1 MIDTI
6 DGANMTQGSLVS
18 FVFDRFGQANAALN
32 LNGGWT
38 QCPSTNYYFYTS
50 QFSISLWIYPSL
62 VNGSMARVFDFG
74 KGAAS
79 DNIILSINYGTPL
92 KPAFAIYQGATQVIH
107 FSSLQEL
114 ALNQWNYLV
123 STFDGTSMNIYI
135 NALLTATRNVSY
147 TPSTIF
153 RTQNYFG
160 QSNWGATDGYSSSY
174 LDDIKFYSLSL
185 TQVEINKEFI
195 TSGSFKLGSE
205 NLFDSLTHYWPIANG
220 QMNDVIGGAD
230 MQQGSGSAS
239 ILFVND
245 RFGNANAALG
255 LNGGYTQVPMGI
267 YFNYPKFTISVWLY
281 PQTVG
286 SYARIIDFGN
296 GKSENIIFTQASEA
310 DMQPEFHFCHGGT
323 WYSIYSS
330 VSLTTSQWQFMVAT
344 YDGSTLNIF
353 INGILVG
360 SSTFSF
366 SLPTV
371 TRVNNYI
378 GKSAWAP
385 PNGYSFSYLDDL
397 RFYNISLSQS
407 QIIDL
412 MMSNDTFATTFAA
425 SSSSTKSFTSSNS
438 STSSTTMPPS
448 NFIKINIKNQ
458 FSSCP

>member
-6 DGANMTQGSLVS
+6 DGANMIQGNLSNFVS
-18 FVFDRFGQANAALN
+18 DRFGQANGALN

-50 QFSISLWIYPSL
+50 QFSISLWIYPSML
-62 VNGSMARVFDFG
+62 NGEWARVFDFG
-74 KGAAS
+74 SGAAS
-79 DNIILSINYGTPL
+79 DNIILSINSGTLLLL
-92 KPAFAIYQGATQVIH
+92 KPSFDIYQGGSQVIH

-123 STFDGTSMNIYI
+123 STFDGTFMNIYI
-135 NALLTATRNVSY
+135 NALLTGTRNVSY
-147 TPSTIF
+147 TPLTIT
-153 RTQNYFG
+153 RNQNYFG
-160 QSNWGATDGYSSSY
+160 QSNWGTTDGYSSSY

-245 RFGNANAALG
+245 RFGNTNAALG

-267 YFNYPKFTISVWLY
+267 YFNYPRFTVSVWLY

-286 SYARIIDFGN
+286 AFARIIDFGN
-296 GKSENIIFTQASEA
+296 GKSDNIIFTQASGSN
-310 DMQPEFHFCHGGT
+310 MQPYFQVFQGT
-323 WYSIYSS
+323 TWISDTYSS
-330 VSLTTSQWQFMVAT
+330 VSLKASQWQFMAAT
-344 YDGSTLNIF
+344 FDGSTWKIYL
-353 INGILVG
+353 NGILVG
-360 SSTFSF
+360 SSSISY
-366 SLPTV
+366 SLPTI

-378 GKSAWAP
+378 GKSSNSP
-385 PNGYSFSYLDDL
+385 PDGYSFSYLDDL

-412 MMSNDTFATTFAA
+412 MMSNDTFATT
-425 SSSSTKSFTSSNS
+425 STTSTTLPIYTTSATF
-438 STSSTTMPPS
+438 STSSHSTMTSLS
-448 NFIKINIKNQ
+448 NLVKNNE
-458 FSSCP
+458 